1 MMLDSLLNALWY
13 GRHPLRWVLYPFS
26 LLYRGVVAIR
36 CVYLKQ
42 FKQEHVPVPIIV
54 VGNLTVGGVGK
65 TPLVIAIAQHFTARG
80 LRVGVVSRGYG
91 AKIKHFPHEVRV
103 NHDRAD
109 DVGDEPLLLAQKTQ
123 VPVVIAPKRMDAVNY
138 LIEQHQVDL
147 IISDDGLQHYNMG
160 RSIEIAVMDGKRGLG
175 NRLCLPAGPL
185 REPPKRLKQVDM
197 VVVNGADWPGAY
209 RFDLVPGAVMKLIN
223 GDEIEL
229 DCIKHDHVAAVAGI
243 GHPER
248 FFDTLTE
255 LGLTYKP
262 YVFPDHHRFVPAD
275 FDLPERV
282 CVMTEKDAV
291 KCHAFADER
300 MHVVPVRVSIH
311 HEFWDRLET
320 HETLQKES
328 MELFDL
334 AG

>member
-1 MMLDSLLNALWY
+1 MIDSVLNSLWY
-13 GRHPLRWVLYPFS
+13 SRHPLRWVLYPFS
-26 LLYRGVVAIR
+26 LLYRGVVALR
-36 CVYLKQ
+36 CVYLKR

-91 AKIKHFPHEVRV
+91 AKIKHFPHEVCV
-103 NHDRAD
+103 DDTAH

-185 REPPKRLKQVDM
+185 RESPKRLKKVDI

-209 RFDLVPGAVMKLIN
+209 RFDLVPDAVIKLIN
-223 GDEIEL
+223 GDKVQL
-229 DCIKHDHVAAVAGI
+229 DCLKSEYVAAVAGI

-248 FFDTLTE
+248 FFDTLTG

-262 YVFPDHHRFVPAD
+262 YVFPDHHRFVSAD
-275 FDLPERV
+275 FNLPERV

-300 MHVVPVRVSIH
+300 MYVLPVQVSIH

-328 MELFDL
+328 MGLFDL

>member
-1 MMLDSLLNALWY
+1 MRLDSVLNSLWY

-26 LLYRGVVAIR
+26 LLYRGVVALR
-36 CVYLKQ
+36 RAYLKQ
-42 FKQEHVPVPIIV
+42 FKQEHVSVPVIV

-80 LRVGVVSRGYG
+80 FRVGLVSRGYG
-91 AKIKHFPHEVRV
+91 AKIKHFPHDVRV
-103 NHDRAD
+103 DDTAD
-109 DVGDEPLLLAQKTQ
+109 EVGDEPLLLAQKTQ
-123 VPVVIAPKRMDAVNY
+123 LPVVISPNRMDAVYY
-138 LIEQHQVDL
+138 LIKQHQVDL
-147 IISDDGLQHYNMG
+147 IISDDGLQHYKMG
-160 RSIEIAVMDGKRGLG
+160 RSIEIAVIDGKRGFG

-185 REPPKRLKQVDM
+185 REHPKRLKQVDI

-209 RFDLVPGAVMKLIN
+209 RFDLVPGAVTQLLS
-223 GDEIEL
+223 GDEVGVDWSDSEQI
-229 DCIKHDHVAAVAGI
+229 AAVAGI

-262 YVFPDHHRFVPAD
+262 YVFPDHHRFVSAD
-275 FDLPERV
+275 FDLPEHT

-300 MHVVPVRVSIH
+300 MYVLPVQVSIH

-320 HETLQKES
+320 HENLQK
-328 MELFDL
+328 
-334 AG
+334 